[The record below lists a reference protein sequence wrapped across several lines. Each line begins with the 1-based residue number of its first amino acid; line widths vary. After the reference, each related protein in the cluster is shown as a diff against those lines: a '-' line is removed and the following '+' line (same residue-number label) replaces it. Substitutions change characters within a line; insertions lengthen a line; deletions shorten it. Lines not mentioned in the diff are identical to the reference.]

1 MKWVQPTFSENRSE
15 VNDSIFEAKVIVIVR
30 SKNKVIDITGNCSGA
45 ISKKEARRVA
55 SLFVLRKIY
64 NRFPEVWEKF
74 KMIRSLNEGKQQPLN
89 VNNEEI
95 FNKAKINM
103 IEFSN
108 FFEKEIDTVVKKEDA
123 DLENYLEKLKSYKN

>member
-1 MKWVQPTFSENRSE
+1 M
-15 VNDSIFEAKVIVIVR
+15 
-30 SKNKVIDITGNCSGA
+30 
-45 ISKKEARRVA
+45 A

-74 KMIRSLNEGKQQPLN
+74 KLIRSLNEGKQQPLN

-95 FNKAKINM
+95 FNKAKLNM

-108 FFEKEIDTVVKKEDA
+108 FFNQEADVSDKKEDA
-123 DLENYLEKLKSYKN
+123 DLENYLDKVKSYKN